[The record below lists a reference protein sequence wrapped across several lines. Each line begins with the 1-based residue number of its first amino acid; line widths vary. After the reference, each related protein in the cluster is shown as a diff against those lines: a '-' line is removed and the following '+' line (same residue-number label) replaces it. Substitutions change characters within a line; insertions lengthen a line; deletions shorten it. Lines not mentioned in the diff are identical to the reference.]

1 MTSCR
6 RSSGR
11 SSSPVVGSGRSRK
24 GQVRVVLPFFFFAFR
39 FCEFCVVTARSVL
52 ASSHPQLP
60 LSTASFTAQLLA
72 GSTLDR
78 KRSSGC
84 PILQREKRQCS
95 VPFVWCPPCVRVG
108 AIFQPNLRNQFFF
121 AFPSLCFISRR
132 ICLATCKICILVF
145 VIIFIVLPLIFKFSF
160 ALQKGILFLTFSKP
174 KKRNAK

>member
-24 GQVRVVLPFFFFAFR
+24 GQVRVVLPFFFAFR

-121 AFPSLCFISRR
+121 CLSFSLFYLPQNMPGDVQDLHPGVCDHLHRAAVD
-132 ICLATCKICILVF
+132 LQ
-145 VIIFIVLPLIFKFSF
+145 IFLCPAERHSVSHV
-160 ALQKGILFLTFSKP
+160 Q
-174 KKRNAK
+174 